1 MRAPIVGGLAAVT
14 CCTHFALFRLPYSST
29 TRISKTVALRLNGRS
44 GAHMFRLWSVR
55 SKSQTLSPPSP
66 LPFRLPSLPYL
77 HSLTPFHPLAPH
89 SPFTPPQ
96 CQVIS
101 CASFDIIAETSTGQA
116 DFWLLCA
123 CVCVCAC
130 RLTSIRLLQRHGA
143 PWKWK
148 RTGKLNWQ
156 WNENDVETPV
166 VPVYE
171 CENNAVKIQK
181 GSLSGAR

>member
-1 MRAPIVGGLAAVT
+1 MVFGWFCAMRAPIVGGLAAVT

-66 LPFRLPSLPYL
+66 SPFRLPSLPYL
-77 HSLTPFHPLAPH
+77 HSLTPFHPLSPH
-89 SPFTPPQ
+89 SPYTPPQ

-116 DFWLLCA
+116 DFWLLC
-123 CVCVCAC
+123 VCVC
-130 RLTSIRLLQRHGA
+130 LPFIVDSVA
-143 PWKWK
+143 PASWRTMEMEADWKI
-148 RTGKLNWQ
+148 GL
-156 WNENDVETPV
+156 EVE
-166 VPVYE
+166 
-171 CENNAVKIQK
+171 
-181 GSLSGAR
+181 